1 MMPPK
6 GSTRRKLPDPLPEGL
21 VLTDSEKKHW
31 KLGKIIGKGGFGLI
45 HLASRATEKDVGDDA
60 VYVIKVEHQD
70 NGPLF
75 TELKF
80 YQRAAKPE
88 HIKNWMQ
95 SHQLSFLG
103 IPAYWGSGLAE
114 YSGKSYRFMVLDRLG
129 VDLQKV
135 LEGSRN
141 QLSKATVLKIGSRLL
156 DVLEFIH
163 EHEYIH
169 GDIKSAN
176 LLLGFK
182 NYKEIYLADYGLAFR
197 YHPNG
202 AHKRYK
208 EDAKKGHNGTIE
220 FTSIDA
226 HKGVAPSRRGDLEI
240 LGYCMLQW
248 LCGKLPWEQKLRD
261 PVAVQEAKINLM
273 ENLPTSVHQYF
284 PSGCESSEIINYLSY
299 VSSLKYEERPQY
311 QKLHSIL
318 LNNLETR
325 QSKDMDYL
333 FLFDSDCFKNEPASH
348 PIQNA
353 AGPRPKPKRNTLP
366 EQKSP
371 KEKSNTLLIVEHP
384 APLRLRDRKA
394 GVTMNVQNKAR
405 ITGPIEPSVGPQ
417 VRDRKA
423 GVTMTVQNKARITG
437 PIEPSIVSQ
446 VRDRVPDVTMTVQ
459 NKARITGPI
468 EPSIVSQ
475 VRDRVPDVT
484 TTVQNKVRITGS
496 IESSVGPQ
504 VRDRK
509 PEVMMT
515 VQNKER
521 VIGPTGSSTAPQ
533 DQTQIKSEI
542 FRYGAAV
549 FVLTILII
557 LVLLLL

>member
-1 MMPPK
+1 MTDTMYC
-6 GSTRRKLPDPLPEGL
+6 GRLRLAETMLHLCHILGEMASLGRGGHPLR
-21 VLTDSEKKHW
+21 VAMK
-31 KLGKIIGKGGFGLI
+31 
-45 HLASRATEKDVGDDA
+45 
-60 VYVIKVEHQD
+60 EHQD

-80 YQRAAKPE
+80 YQRAAKSE
-88 HIKNWMQ
+88 HIKNWMK

-202 AHKRYK
+202 AHKQYK

-248 LCGKLPWEQKLRD
+248 LCGMLPWEQNLRD
-261 PVAVQEAKINLM
+261 PGAVQEAKINLM
-273 ENLPTSVHQYF
+273 ENLPTSVHQCF

-318 LNNLETR
+318 LNHLETR
-325 QSKDMDYL
+325 QSKDMDSL
-333 FLFDSDCFKNEPASH
+333 FLFDSDRLKNVPASH

-353 AGPRPKPKRNTLP
+353 AVPRPKPKRNTLP

-371 KEKSNTLLIVEHP
+371 KEKHNTLRIVEHP
-384 APLRLRDRKA
+384 APLRLRDW
-394 GVTMNVQNKAR
+394 
-405 ITGPIEPSVGPQ
+405 
-417 VRDRKA
+417 KA
-423 GVTMTVQNKARITG
+423 GVTMTVQNKARRTG

-446 VRDRVPDVTMTVQ
+446 V
-459 NKARITGPI
+459 G
-468 EPSIVSQ
+468 
-475 VRDRVPDVT
+475 DRVPDVT

-496 IESSVGPQ
+496 IESSVRPQ

-521 VIGPTGSSTAPQ
+521 VIGPTVSSIAPQ
-533 DQTQIKSEI
+533 DQIQIKSEI
-542 FRYGAAV
+542 FHYGAAV

-557 LVLLLL
+557 LVLLFL